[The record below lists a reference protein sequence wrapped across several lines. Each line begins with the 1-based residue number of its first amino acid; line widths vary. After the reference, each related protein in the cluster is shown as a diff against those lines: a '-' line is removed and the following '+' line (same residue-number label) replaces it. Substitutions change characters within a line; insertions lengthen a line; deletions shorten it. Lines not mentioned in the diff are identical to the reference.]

1 MANRT
6 PAEAPPQTGTKPQ
19 AAKSW
24 QALWAIVRKDLA
36 VELRSRELLSAMLVF
51 SILVVLIFNFA
62 LELDKEARED
72 VAAGVVWVTFIFAG
86 TLGLNRTFAAEKD
99 RGSFDGLLLAPVDR
113 SLIYFGKLISTLA
126 FMLIVEAI
134 TTPIF
139 VLLYGVSLFNGWV
152 IVVMLLGT
160 LGYAGVGT
168 LLACMTAQTR
178 ARDLL
183 LPLLLFPV
191 SVPLILASVKATAG
205 LLAAADW
212 GDITPWLNLLLV
224 YDTIFLAVALMTF
237 EFLVEE

>member
-1 MANRT
+1 MAK
-6 PAEAPPQTGTKPQ
+6 ASSQTGTQPR
-19 AAKSW
+19 AAGRAARAGR
-24 QALWAIVRKDLA
+24 ALWAIVRKDLA

-51 SILVVLIFNFA
+51 SLLVVLIFNFA

-113 SLIYFGKLISTLA
+113 SIIYFGKLISTLI

-134 TTPIF
+134 TTPVF
-139 VLLYGVSLFNGWV
+139 VLLYGVSLFNPLVLVV
-152 IVVMLLGT
+152 ILLGT

-168 LLACMTAQTR
+168 LLACMSAQTR

-183 LPLLLFPV
+183 LPILLFPV

-205 LLAAADW
+205 LLAGADW
-212 GDITPWLNLLLV
+212 GDITPWLNLLVV
-224 YDTIFLAVALMTF
+224 YDTIFLAVAFMTF
-237 EFLVEE
+237 EYLVEE